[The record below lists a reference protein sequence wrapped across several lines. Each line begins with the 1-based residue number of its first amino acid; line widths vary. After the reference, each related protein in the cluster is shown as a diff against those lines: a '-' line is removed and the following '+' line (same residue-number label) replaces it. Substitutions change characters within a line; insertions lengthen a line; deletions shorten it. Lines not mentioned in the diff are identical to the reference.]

1 MGLLLGPTTIPINLD
16 GFIVQSTDIGGCSL
30 HEVVMLLWRDFL
42 LHHTTTHS
50 NIRII
55 QREGSVGW
63 CCLLH
68 DVLLLIRRNLLLHYK
83 TTII

>member
-1 MGLLLGPTTIPINLD
+1 MGLLLGPTVIPINPG
-16 GFIVQSTDIGGCSL
+16 GFSAWSTDIGGCSL
-30 HEVVMLLWRDFL
+30 HEFVLLMWKDFL

-55 QREGSVGW
+55 QREGSVSW
-63 CCLLH
+63 CCILR
-68 DVLLLIRRNLLLHYK
+68 DVLSLIRRNLLLHYT

>member
-1 MGLLLGPTTIPINLD
+1 MK
-16 GFIVQSTDIGGCSL
+16 F
-30 HEVVMLLWRDFL
+30 VMLLWRDFL

-68 DVLLLIRRNLLLHYK
+68 DVLLPIRRNLLLHYT